1 MLVRDAG
8 GWMPIYEYKC
18 ENVHVFDVMQK
29 LFDAPWPRASSAALR
44 SGRLCN
50 R

>member
-1 MLVRDAG
+1 
-8 GWMPIYEYKC
+8 MPIYEYKC
-18 ENVHVFDVMQK
+18 ENGHVFDVMKK
-29 LFDAPWPRASSAALR
+29 LFDAPWRRASSAALR